1 MKITI
6 AYYSKGGRT
15 KAMAEKIAEGARAVA
30 GTEVGVFAID
40 DIDLDF
46 LAESDAFIL
55 GTPVYYASSVWQIKK
70 WFDESKNISLAGKLG
85 AVFATADYCQ
95 GGASN
100 ALTMLLTHMMVKGM
114 IVYSGGGAYGKP
126 FIHQGAVALK
136 DTLEKD
142 SEMFPIF
149 GKRIAEKA
157 QELVAK

>member
-15 KAMAEKIAEGARAVA
+15 KAMAEKIAEGAMSVE
-30 GTEVGVFAID
+30 GVEVGVFAID
-40 DIDLDF
+40 AIDLDF
-46 LAESDAFIL
+46 LAESDAFIV
-55 GTPVYYASSVWQIKK
+55 GTPVYYASTVWQIKK
-70 WFDESKNISLAGKLG
+70 WFDESRNISLAGKLG

-100 ALTMLLTHMMVKGM
+100 ALTTILTHMLVKGM
-114 IVYSGGGAYGKP
+114 VVYSSGGSCGQP

-149 GKRIAEKA
+149 GKRIAQKA
-157 QELVAK
+157 QELFGK